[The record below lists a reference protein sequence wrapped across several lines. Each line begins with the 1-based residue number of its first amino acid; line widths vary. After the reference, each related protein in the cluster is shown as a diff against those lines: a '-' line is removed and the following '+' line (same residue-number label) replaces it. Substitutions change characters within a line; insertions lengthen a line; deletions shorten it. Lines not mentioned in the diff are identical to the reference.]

1 MKFNNICILLLF
13 IMILDFSSSYSSKYS
28 SRKKYHEPNVLVI
41 KKMKIE
47 VGAITLAN
55 IFKRIGSRSRTLD
68 LAIRI
73 QKRCKGK
80 KILNNWLKIIKHYKN
95 VINLSTKRPFNLKR
109 FWYVHHKQRISL
121 YRQFLK
127 SFIKCGKVKGT
138 NKQLRRIYKV
148 YFSIK
153 FIRKRPLIRLVK
165 QLKKIF
171 MRSKRLI
178 NKNKKLINKT
188 IYPTKLLLKMIRMRN
203 YINSCT
209 KYRKSCRIYGS
220 MCHKFRFVCK
230 FASKFR
236 EGIIYKVRRIFAYYF
251 SVLFSGLLLTSKYRK
266 MKLKLRKNKNSGF
279 FYNTP
284 F

>member
-1 MKFNNICILLLF
+1 
-13 IMILDFSSSYSSKYS
+13 
-28 SRKKYHEPNVLVI
+28 
-41 KKMKIE
+41 MKIE

-55 IFKRIGSRSRTLD
+55 IFKRLGSRSRTIN

-80 KILNNWLKIIKHYKN
+80 KILNNWLRIIKHYKT
-95 VINLSTKRPFNLKR
+95 VINLSSRRPFNLKR
-109 FWYVHHKQRISL
+109 FWYVHHKQRISV

-153 FIRKRPLIRLVK
+153 YIREKPLIRLVK
-165 QLKKIF
+165 QLKRIF
-171 MRSKRLI
+171 MRSMKL
-178 NKNKKLINKT
+178 KDKHKKLINNT
-188 IYPTKLLLKMIRMRN
+188 IYPTRLLVKMIRMRK
-203 YINSCT
+203 YINSCM
-209 KYRKSCRIYGS
+209 KFRKSCKIYGS
-220 MCHKFRFVCK
+220 MCHKYRFVCK

-236 EGIIYKVRRIFAYYF
+236 DGIIYKVRRIFAYYF
-251 SVLFSGLLLTSKYRK
+251 SVLFSGLLITAKYKK
-266 MKLKLRKNKNSGF
+266 MKLKFRKSKNSGF
-279 FYNTP
+279 FYKTP